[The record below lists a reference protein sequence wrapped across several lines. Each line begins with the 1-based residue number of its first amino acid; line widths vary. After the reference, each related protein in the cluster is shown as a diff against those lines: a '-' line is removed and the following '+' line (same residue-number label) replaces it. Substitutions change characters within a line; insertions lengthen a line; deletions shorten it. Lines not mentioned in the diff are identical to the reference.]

1 LKPADL
7 TYPAVSTSPQHNM
20 TTAPSDL
27 LKEIDR
33 CNRSIKAYQ
42 LIIDECKAGLQA
54 HRELGTIGDTFV
66 EGNIQASWQ
75 ERKTWTYSPAVKNLQ
90 QQEQLEG
97 IATQKTSASW
107 TIRELKNAS
116 TDSPD

>member
-1 LKPADL
+1 
-7 TYPAVSTSPQHNM
+7 M

-33 CNRSIKAYQ
+33 CNRAIKAYQ

-54 HRELGTIGDTFV
+54 HYELGTIEAKFQHDNLCATL
-66 EGNIQASWQ
+66 Q
-75 ERKTWTYSPAVKNLQ
+75 ERKTWTYSAAVKNLQ
-90 QQEQLEG
+90 QQEQTEG

-107 TIRELKNAS
+107 TIREIK
-116 TDSPD
+116 PQPE